1 MGKIR
6 LVTMSRGKI
15 TASFTCNEMFLV
27 NTFLR
32 KTFPDREML
41 RYNDHELVFK
51 SGNDPITI
59 IVAPIRI

>member
-1 MGKIR
+1 MIR

-15 TASFTCNEMFLV
+15 TASFTCDTLSFIDYFLSV
-27 NTFLR
+27 
-32 KTFPDREML
+32 TFPDREML

-59 IVAPIRI
+59 IVAPLTP